1 MAAERMK
8 QLKAWIAEKG
18 VRDFEKVPLYS
29 EQLEKVRPLP
39 HPGLPETQADLDTS
53 FSQTS
58 VMSLEKLADELVS
71 KKVMANLKVVA
82 IKNIPRQ
89 ALLKPAH
96 TLARLRDQKFTLGD
110 RVITV
115 ADTGS
120 VPLSA
125 KGVVVGIQVGF
136 IDVVFDVQFIG
147 GSTLGDRCASHSFW
161 NF

>member
-1 MAAERMK
+1 M
-8 QLKAWIAEKG
+8 
-18 VRDFEKVPLYS
+18 
-29 EQLEKVRPLP
+29 
-39 HPGLPETQADLDTS
+39 T
-53 FSQTS
+53 
-58 VMSLEKLADELVS
+58 LEKLADELAS

-96 TLARLRDQKFTLGD
+96 TLARLRDQQFALGD

-115 ADTGS
+115 AETGS

-147 GSTLGDRCASHSFW
+147 GSTLGDRCACPALCSLKVSHG
-161 NF
+161 